1 MEKIKKLENL
11 SLEEQVTEMYAEKGE
26 SGGLANQAVVS
37 ETARVTPTVAP
48 TPTPTPTPTR
58 PDDIDEVLCWTDCED
73 TWECL
78 GLLGHASGSASA
90 SKKN

>member
-1 MEKIKKLENL
+1 MEKIKKLEDL
-11 SLEEQVTEMYAEKGE
+11 SLEEQVTEVCAEKGE
-26 SGGLANQAVVS
+26 SGGLANSAVVF
-37 ETARVTPTVAP
+37 ETAGVTPTVVP
-48 TPTPTPTPTR
+48 TPTPIPTR

-78 GLLGHASGSASA
+78 GLLGHASGFVSA